1 MKIEYITPESEILK
15 ELGTRLARVRKQQG
29 FSQTRLAEKA
39 GVGVAT
45 IRRIEL
51 GHDSQMESWLKLMKS
66 LQMITAI
73 DALLPE
79 TYRSPMTEVLSDT
92 KNRRKKNSA
101 LSDSMWGDENK

>member
-1 MKIEYITPESEILK
+1 MKIEYIIPENEILK

-39 GVGVAT
+39 GIGVAT

-51 GHDSQMESWLKLMKS
+51 GQDSQMETWLKLMKS
-66 LQMITAI
+66 LQMISAI

-79 TYRSPMTEVLSDT
+79 TYRSPMAEALSNS
-92 KNRRKKNSA
+92 KSRRKKKA
-101 LSDSMWGDENK
+101 APSDSMWGDENK